1 MKILFHLQRLAQLRR
16 PRFTPQ
22 HHSDTHSSP
31 HDPRSFHTCTQAQRR
46 LVRLAQLSHISST
59 RSRGRSTH
67 HHQKLDRG
75 HETISQVMMGPGG
88 THTALAALCA
98 LLLALPTSA
107 QGPFLYYRFDQ
118 PAGTT
123 SVTVSAQGLRRRRRR
138 RRGQGLLDKALG

>member
-1 MKILFHLQRLAQLRR
+1 MEILFHLQRLAQLRR
-16 PRFTPQ
+16 PRFTSQ

-31 HDPRSFHTCTQAQRR
+31 HDPRSFHTC
-46 LVRLAQLSHISST
+46 
-59 RSRGRSTH
+59 TH

-88 THTALAALCA
+88 THTALAALGA

-123 SVTVSAQGLRRRRRR
+123 SVTVSAQGLRRRMRR